1 LEPQDIEK
9 LPVVHKLKEW
19 NASAVAEVLEFRG
32 EITVVVPKEQI
43 FAVAQYLATEPA
55 LRFSLLSDITT
66 VDNFPL
72 EPRFE
77 VLYHL
82 VSIDRRDRI
91 RLKVRLAGKD
101 PSIASVT
108 PVWPTA
114 NWHERESFDRPET
127 HLDARRLGGLSP
139 SEGLS
144 DRRLPVTGIGE
155 HATMSTSIET
165 PIGTQQTMVLNM
177 GPQHPSTHG
186 VLRVMLE
193 LDGETVVK
201 AESVIGYLHTGIEKS
216 LESKTYSQGIT
227 LTDRVDYLAPLSNNL
242 GYCLAVEKI
251 LGIEVPKRAQYIRVL
266 LAELTRCASHL
277 VWLGTHAIDL
287 GAMTVFLYS
296 FREREEILK
305 IFEYLSGQRM
315 MTSYF
320 RIGGLALEPPSDWLE
335 RVQRVVDYLP
345 AHIDEY
351 ETLLTKNKIW
361 LARTVG
367 VGNLSAND
375 AIAWGCTGPL
385 LRASGVA
392 YDVRK
397 AFPYS
402 SYDEF
407 DFNVQTQTAGDC
419 YARYQVRVAE
429 IRESLK
435 IVKQAMARIPAD
447 GPFRAEIPGIIPP
460 SREEMKASIEGL
472 IYHFKIFTEGFTP
485 PVGEVYQAIES
496 PRGELGY
503 FIRSDGSHKPY
514 RVKMR
519 TPSFVNLQ
527 ILPELAIGRLI
538 SDVVACIGTTDIVLG
553 EVDR

>member
-1 LEPQDIEK
+1 
-9 LPVVHKLKEW
+9 
-19 NASAVAEVLEFRG
+19 
-32 EITVVVPKEQI
+32 
-43 FAVAQYLATEPA
+43 
-55 LRFSLLSDITT
+55 
-66 VDNFPL
+66 
-72 EPRFE
+72 
-77 VLYHL
+77 
-82 VSIDRRDRI
+82 
-91 RLKVRLAGKD
+91 
-101 PSIASVT
+101 
-108 PVWPTA
+108 
-114 NWHERESFDRPET
+114 
-127 HLDARRLGGLSP
+127 
-139 SEGLS
+139 
-144 DRRLPVTGIGE
+144 
-155 HATMSTSIET
+155 MSTTIET
-165 PIGTQQTMVLNM
+165 PTGTAQTMVLNM

-186 VLRVMLE
+186 VLRVILE

-216 LESKTYSQGIT
+216 LESKTYSQGVT

-242 GYCLAVEKI
+242 AYCLAVEKI

-305 IFEYLSGQRM
+305 IFEYVSGQRM

-320 RIGGLALEPPSDWLE
+320 RPGGLALEPPPDWLE
-335 RVQRVVDYLP
+335 RVKRVVDNLP

-361 LARTVG
+361 LGRTVG
-367 VGNLSAND
+367 VGILSATD
-375 AIAWGCTGPL
+375 AIAMGCTGPL

-407 DFNVQTQTAGDC
+407 DFTVQAQTAGDC

-429 IRESLK
+429 IRESIK
-435 IVKQAMARIPAD
+435 IVKQAMERVPAE
-447 GPFRAEIPGIIPP
+447 GPFRAEVPGIIAP

-472 IYHFKIFTEGFTP
+472 IYHFKIFTEGFAP

-503 FIRSDGSHKPY
+503 FVKSDGSAKPY

-527 ILPELAIGRLI
+527 ILPTLAVGRLI